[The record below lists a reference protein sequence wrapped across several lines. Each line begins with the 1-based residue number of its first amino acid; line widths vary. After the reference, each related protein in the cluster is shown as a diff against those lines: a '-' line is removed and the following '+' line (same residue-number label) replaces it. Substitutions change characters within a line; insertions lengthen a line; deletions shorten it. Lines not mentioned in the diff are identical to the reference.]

1 MFHERFLKRKR
12 SGWLP
17 RWSEGSRTPS
27 ATSTRSTMGSTA
39 STTYVHQNEHLKH
52 VSLTIFE
59 KKMIWMS
66 SKGIWGLSESDTL
79 AWPTAPPKIFTA
91 LPYFKAI
98 QSNRKMCFFGG
109 LYLMHINSLPPQ
121 VKCEN
126 RWDGKEF
133 TRESKKILAPRSPW
147 EPSRSFSIQKS
158 FMKHISNVH
167 FYEYKWYLL
176 YSPWLSLSRSLRVS

>member
-1 MFHERFLKRKR
+1 MNDFWKENDLDDSQGDLRALGHPQRPRQAQPWRVQQVPFIFIKMNIWYMIHERFLKRKR
-12 SGWLP
+12 SGWVSGC
-17 RWSEGSRTPS
+17 SEGSRTPS

-98 QSNRKMCFFGG
+98 QSNRKMCFLGA
-109 LYLMHINSLPPQ
+109 YI
-121 VKCEN
+121 
-126 RWDGKEF
+126 
-133 TRESKKILAPRSPW
+133 
-147 EPSRSFSIQKS
+147 
-158 FMKHISNVH
+158 
-167 FYEYKWYLL
+167 
-176 YSPWLSLSRSLRVS
+176 